1 MDRWLTFDCF
11 GTLIDWRHGIR
22 TTGELLF
29 PGRGQDFLDAYITLE
44 AEVEGEGSFKR
55 YRAVLTETTRR
66 AARQLALDLKPDD
79 ATALVSTIPHW
90 PPFADVGPA
99 LAELR
104 RDGWRFALLT
114 NCDRDIIAL
123 TQRRLPASFD
133 AVVTAEDV
141 SAWHPDGHL
150 VVDCSAPHARRRHGA
165 RACPRC
171 QRVAGAPLPDLR
183 AHVRAINHLA
193 QLDVGPLGEG
203 LMTFEMR
210 TQLEAPLS
218 GHGLAKDDAVRVA
231 HRNQHRLDAAGRRV
245 QLDLVRLTGEI
256 GRQVRGAKRGSAD
269 VEFG

>member
-1 MDRWLTFDCF
+1 MSDRWLTFDCF

-99 LAELR
+99 LTELR

-141 SAWHPDGHL
+141 SAYKPSPAHFRLFQSTFGS
-150 VVDCSAPHARRRHGA
+150 SAAVWIHVAQSYFHDIRPTHELGIS
-165 RACPRC
+165 
-171 QRVAGAPLPDLR
+171 RVWVNRQGERDDPSIADAVISG
-183 AHVRAINHLA
+183 LA
-193 QLDVGPLGEG
+193 QLPGAVSEVALRSGAFSLWWV
-203 LMTFEMR
+203 TS
-210 TQLEAPLS
+210 PLS
-218 GHGLAKDDAVRVA
+218 D
-231 HRNQHRLDAAGRRV
+231 
-245 QLDLVRLTGEI
+245 
-256 GRQVRGAKRGSAD
+256 
-269 VEFG
+269 

>member
-1 MDRWLTFDCF
+1 MADRWLTFDCF

-141 SAWHPDGHL
+141 SAYKPSPAHFRLFQSTFGS
-150 VVDCSAPHARRRHGA
+150 SAAVWIHVAQSYFHDIRPTHELGIT
-165 RACPRC
+165 
-171 QRVAGAPLPDLR
+171 RVWVNRQGERDDPSIADAVISG
-183 AHVRAINHLA
+183 LA
-193 QLDVGPLGEG
+193 QLP
-203 LMTFEMR
+203 
-210 TQLEAPLS
+210 EALS
-218 GHGLAKDDAVRVA
+218 GLSKVG
-231 HRNQHRLDAAGRRV
+231 
-245 QLDLVRLTGEI
+245 
-256 GRQVRGAKRGSAD
+256 
-269 VEFG
+269 

>member
-1 MDRWLTFDCF
+1 VSDRWLTFDCF

-141 SAWHPDGHL
+141 SAYKPSPAHFRLFQSTFGS
-150 VVDCSAPHARRRHGA
+150 SAAVWIHVAQSYFHDIRPTHELGIT
-165 RACPRC
+165 
-171 QRVAGAPLPDLR
+171 RVWVNRQGERDDPSIADAVISG
-183 AHVRAINHLA
+183 LA
-193 QLDVGPLGEG
+193 QLPEAVSGLSKVG
-203 LMTFEMR
+203 
-210 TQLEAPLS
+210 
-218 GHGLAKDDAVRVA
+218 
-231 HRNQHRLDAAGRRV
+231 
-245 QLDLVRLTGEI
+245 
-256 GRQVRGAKRGSAD
+256 
-269 VEFG
+269 